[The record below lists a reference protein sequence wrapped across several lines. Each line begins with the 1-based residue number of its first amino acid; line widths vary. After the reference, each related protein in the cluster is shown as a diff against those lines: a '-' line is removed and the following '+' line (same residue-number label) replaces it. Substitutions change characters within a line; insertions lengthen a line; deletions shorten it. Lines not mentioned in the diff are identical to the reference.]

1 MIPYREKITEVTYVC
16 MRTSLSGTGKMSKA
30 AKAAQTARGKRS
42 LDGAEE
48 AAVPSSKIPRAGG
61 GSSWKQGQIC
71 RLRLHNFL

>member
-1 MIPYREKITEVTYVC
+1 VC
-16 MRTSLSGTGKMSKA
+16 MRTSLGGSGKMSKA
-30 AKAAQTARGKRS
+30 KTAQTARGKRS